1 MPDHVHP
8 IILEG
13 QVSIMSG
20 AVESVSHTYKTFQN
34 FDIWGQHAILFN
46 AVLAYLSVHLLRNY
60 QYITISRRHART
72 HKPKYTH

>member
-34 FDIWGQHAILFN
+34 LGTWSQHAISFN
-46 AVLAYLSVHLLRNY
+46 AFLTYLSVHLL
-60 QYITISRRHART
+60 
-72 HKPKYTH
+72 

>member
-34 FDIWGQHAILFN
+34 LDTWGQHAISFN
-46 AVLAYLSVHLLRNY
+46 AVLAYLSVHLL
-60 QYITISRRHART
+60 
-72 HKPKYTH
+72 

>member
-34 FDIWGQHAILFN
+34 LGTWSQHAISFN
-46 AVLAYLSVHLLRNY
+46 AVLAYLSVHLL
-60 QYITISRRHART
+60 
-72 HKPKYTH
+72 